1 MNEIITMQDKF
12 EEEFEEI
19 EAYATENGLIVKVIN
34 DKLYVLSEIAYW
46 KIIYLRDWDCFY
58 LYHGNYIPTDLDIDK
73 YENASYH
80 SQKDARQADNL
91 MYYMDYI
98 RRHDNFRENLL
109 CEVDELPRRT
119 RKQKNKYAKMK
130 AKQERYNT
138 AILLQL
144 INAISM
150 TPEIR
155 LAKDA

>member
-1 MNEIITMQDKF
+1 MNEIITMQDKY
-12 EEEFEEI
+12 EEDFEEI
-19 EAYATENGLIVKVIN
+19 ETYATENGLVVKMIG

-46 KIIYLRDWDCFY
+46 KIIYLREWDSFY
-58 LYHGNYIPTDLDIDK
+58 LYHGNYIPTDIHIER

-80 SQKDARQADNL
+80 SQKDAKQTDSL

-98 RRHDNFRENLL
+98 RRHDDFRESMLSSV
-109 CEVDELPRRT
+109 EEMPRRT

-138 AILLQL
+138 AIVLQL

-150 TPEIR
+150 TKEIKIP
-155 LAKDA
+155 A